1 MKKFNKKKWQAEQD
15 AKQARL
21 KKLFPRRKDRWQF
34 DDLYCNRGGSV
45 SVRMPEMPTI
55 RIKDFGTDTL
65 IEVLFYK
72 IYNGEITGNEWN
84 KLMKGLRPLHKEH
97 KEDMAEFNRVL
108 STTEEV

>member
-1 MKKFNKKKWQAEQD
+1 MTKQEREAN
-15 AKQARL
+15 QARL

-108 STTEEV
+108 STTEAI